1 MTQSHFMLF
10 SSSFI
15 IASGVALLAG
25 YYFIRFRKDMI
36 LHRNFMISASVLAI
50 LFLITYV
57 TRWTLYG
64 VTPFEGSDALRVV
77 YFSIL
82 VPHVILA
89 TLVVPAA
96 AYLIHLAL
104 RRRDYVKHKRL
115 ARWVFPV
122 WVFVAASGWIIY
134 YMLHGRG

>member
-1 MTQSHFMLF
+1 MAQSHFMLF

-15 IASGVALLAG
+15 IASGVSLIAG

-64 VTPFEGSDALRVV
+64 VTPFEGSNALRVV

-89 TLVVPAA
+89 SLVVPSAA
-96 AYLIHLAL
+96 WLIHLAL
-104 RRRDYVKHKRL
+104 RRKDYVKHKRL